1 MGICEQL
8 LRAVETAKKSTEK
21 RKKKQRSVRSCL
33 KGPLFPE
40 SLTRRAGWESQQDQA
55 ARAEKKKIFDA
66 LALASILH
74 NSALESANKVA
85 FSPF

>member
-1 MGICEQL
+1 LRLQENPPKKKKQTGICEQL
-8 LRAVETAKKSTEK
+8 FEKS
-21 RKKKQRSVRSCL
+21 
-33 KGPLFPE
+33 LFAE

-74 NSALESANKVA
+74 NSALESASKVV
-85 FSPF
+85 FTL

>member
-1 MGICEQL
+1 M
-8 LRAVETAKKSTEK
+8 S
-21 RKKKQRSVRSCL
+21 SCL
-33 KGPLFPE
+33 KGPLFVE

-74 NSALESANKVA
+74 NSALESASKVV
-85 FSPF
+85 FSPFWFIPDLKPFPVPIKKLNL

>member
-1 MGICEQL
+1 MKSPL
-8 LRAVETAKKSTEK
+8 LA
-21 RKKKQRSVRSCL
+21 
-33 KGPLFPE
+33 E

-74 NSALESANKVA
+74 NSALESASKVL
-85 FSPF
+85 

>member
-1 MGICEQL
+1 LKSPL
-8 LRAVETAKKSTEK
+8 LA
-21 RKKKQRSVRSCL
+21 
-33 KGPLFPE
+33 E

-74 NSALESANKVA
+74 NSALESASKVVCL
-85 FSPF
+85 FSILIQTERKKERKKERLFIFFRTYNMNLHAQ